1 MMNQEPASVKAGTHS
16 GWPAM
21 VKAEAHSR
29 WPTSVKADAHSGQ
42 PQLLG
47 HVHPLLI
54 PLQEL
59 SILSFHL

>member
-42 PQLLG
+42 PWLLG

-54 PLQEL
+54 PLQ
-59 SILSFHL
+59 